1 MCQTPHPTKIWDTA
15 GQERFRTITS
25 SYYRGASGI
34 IVVYDVSN
42 RASFESVR
50 RWCADIDKFA
60 ATDVNKL
67 LVGNKTDL
75 PAREVGTSEGQA
87 LAAQLGMPFLETSAR
102 DSVNVE
108 AAFLAMARDIL
119 ERRDKQGPHSSQ
131 AAGPRHGQ
139 VDLFGA
145 AEYAKFTKRK
155 KSCCSSS

>member
-1 MCQTPHPTKIWDTA
+1 M
-15 GQERFRTITS
+15 E
-25 SYYRGASGI
+25 
-34 IVVYDVSN
+34 
-42 RASFESVR
+42 SFNNVKQWLHE
-50 RWCADIDKFA
+50 IDRY
-60 ATDVNKL
+60 ATEGVNKL

-108 AAFLAMARDIL
+108 AAFLAMARNIL
-119 ERRDKQGPHSSQ
+119 ERMGKQGPHSSQ